1 MTEHVES
8 ASRVRRHPPALVG
21 REREQARLRDGLDN
35 ALSGCGSL
43 VLVSGE
49 AGIGKTTLIRNLIEQ
64 AERQGVLVLTGGC
77 YDHSTTPPYGPWVE
91 ISRVYPTTDD
101 TLPSLP
107 DQLRQDGGMAGIGS
121 QAQLFQLIHD
131 FFVAVRESRP
141 LLLVLEDLHWSDPAS
156 LELLRYLG
164 RICATDAILLIITYR
179 DDELTRQHP
188 LFQLLPLLVRET
200 AATRIELQRLT
211 TADIRDLV
219 TRKGLPEADTVRL
232 ATYLEKRTGGNPLFA
247 TELLLA
253 LETEGALE
261 MNADGMQLGEL
272 KEDYLPSFIL
282 QVIEQRLARLAAEE
296 RRALEMAA
304 VIGPEVPFDVWEAV
318 SGFEQAALDATI
330 QQALATHI
338 LEETP
343 DHQRLRFTH
352 ALIREVLYSGVIPTR
367 RRVWHRLTAEIL
379 MASPDPDPDAVAFH
393 LEQASD
399 ARLVDWLIRA
409 GERAE
414 RRQAQLMAA
423 EHFDRAQAL
432 LEGDPERAGER
443 AWLLFRAGLLLRH
456 SDYGGSLRRLQEAE
470 AVAWPA
476 GRPVIAHLARAHKGL
491 VTCFEDDYLRGLD
504 DMQAGILAL
513 EDLDTAARAE
523 LDQLMASLSTG
534 LGVQGR
540 ATLGLLM
547 ADAGKFRDA
556 QTLLEDWH
564 EREWETSPDADR
576 AAGIIHAR
584 LGQPALARQAFT
596 RSQGMYEALND
607 PGQAGDDAFHHL
619 RLVHIPY
626 AADNVQ
632 ERHQLIRIAQ
642 ALSARDSGVS
652 MPERSAE
659 TIWAIECFLSGDWD
673 RADTLLGWRQRHSP
687 TPFGYFA
694 PWRLQLAHLRGD
706 SATVWDTIR
715 RRLPD
720 GPASEPGERRYF
732 DLAGLQVLAVELEL
746 DAGQTDR
753 ARSWLEAH
761 DRLLAWSGAVLGR
774 AENQLLWVRYHL
786 LDEDLEAARRHATR
800 AVEHASDPRQPL
812 ALIAAHRA
820 LGEVNTRAGRHT
832 EAERQFQQSLDLS
845 DACATPF
852 ERALT
857 LLGLARLRAA
867 QGQAEAAIEL
877 IGDVRTICE
886 PLKATP
892 TLEQA
897 TVLETQLREPFVVD
911 ATPFGL
917 TPRELDVLRLVS
929 EGLTD
934 AEVAERLY
942 VSRRTVTSHLTSI
955 YTRLGVSS
963 RTAATRFAIE
973 HGLA

>member
-1 MTEHVES
+1 MTELVDPE
-8 ASRVRRHPPALVG
+8 RQPARYQRALIG
-21 REREQARLRDGLDN
+21 RGREQALLRESLEN
-35 ALSGCGSL
+35 VLSGRGSL
-43 VLVSGE
+43 MLVSGE
-49 AGIGKTTLIRNLIEQ
+49 AGIGKTTLVRDLVEQ
-64 AERQGVLVLTGGC
+64 AEEQSVLVLTGGC
-77 YDHSTTPPYGPWVE
+77 YDLSTTPPYGPWIE
-91 ISRVYPTTDD
+91 ISRAYPTTDD
-101 TLPSLP
+101 TLPILP
-107 DQLRQDGGMAGIGS
+107 DGLRQGGGMDGIGS
-121 QAQLFQLIHD
+121 QTQFFELIHD

-164 RICATDAILLIITYR
+164 RSCAADSILLIVTYR

-200 AATRIELQRLT
+200 AATRIELQRFT
-211 TADIRDLV
+211 SVDIQGLV
-219 TRKGLPEADTVRL
+219 ARKGLPEADTVRL
-232 ATYLEKRTGGNPLFA
+232 AAYLNNRTGGNPLFA

-253 LETEGALE
+253 LETEGTLDTS
-261 MNADGMQLGEL
+261 ADGMQLGDLDE
-272 KEDYLPSFIL
+272 EYLPSFIL
-282 QVIEQRLARLAAEE
+282 QVIEQRLARLGAGE

-304 VIGPEVPFDVWEAV
+304 VIGQEVSFDVWDAV
-318 SGFEQAALDATI
+318 NGLEPAALDATI

-343 DHQRLRFTH
+343 DHQSLRFTH
-352 ALIREVLYSGVIPTR
+352 ALIREVLYAGVIPTR
-367 RRVWHRLTAEIL
+367 RRVWHRLTAETL

-399 ARLVDWLIRA
+399 SRHVDWLIRA
-409 GERAE
+409 GERAD

-432 LEGDPERAGER
+432 LKGDPQRAGER

-456 SDYGGSLRRLQEAE
+456 SDYGRSLRRLQEAE

-491 VTCFEDDYLRGLD
+491 VTCFEDDYPRGLD
-504 DMQAGILAL
+504 DMHAGILGL

-523 LDQLMASLSTG
+523 LDGLTASLSTG
-534 LGVQGR
+534 LGVLGR
-540 ATLGLLM
+540 GTLGLQM
-547 ADAGKFRDA
+547 ADAGKFQDA

-564 EREWETSPDADR
+564 EREWETSPDAWR
-576 AAGIIHAR
+576 AAGTIHAMQ
-584 LGQPALARQAFT
+584 GQPALARKALT
-596 RSQGMYEALND
+596 HSQGMYEALNE
-607 PGQAGDDAFHHL
+607 PGQAGDDAFDYL
-619 RLVHIPY
+619 RHVHIPY
-626 AADNVQ
+626 EADNVQ
-632 ERHQLIRIAQ
+632 ERHQLIRVAQ
-642 ALSARDSGVS
+642 GLMARDPGVS
-652 MPERSAE
+652 MPVHRAE
-659 TIWAIECFLSGDWD
+659 TLWAIDCILSGDWN
-673 RADTLLGWRQRHSP
+673 RADTLLGWRQRHDP
-687 TPFGYFA
+687 TSFGFFD
-694 PWRLQLAHLRGD
+694 PWRLQLARLRGD
-706 SATVWDTIR
+706 SATVWDTIH

-720 GPASEPGERRYF
+720 GPESKPGERRYF
-732 DLAGLQVLAVELEL
+732 ELAGLQVLAVELAL
-746 DAGQTDR
+746 DSGQTDE

-761 DRLLAWSGAVLGR
+761 DRLLVWSGAVPGR
-774 AENQLLWVRYHL
+774 AENGLLWARYHL
-786 LDEDLEAARRHATR
+786 LYGDLAAAHRHATQ
-800 AVEHASDPRQPL
+800 AFEHASNPHQPL
-812 ALIAAHRA
+812 ALIAAHRT
-820 LGEVNTRAGRHT
+820 LGDLDTRAGRHA

-857 LLGLARLRAA
+857 LLGLARLRAS

-877 IGDVRTICE
+877 LGNVRAICE

-892 TLEQA
+892 TLEQTTA
-897 TVLETQLREPFVVD
+897 LETELHEPSVVPT
-911 ATPFGL
+911 TPFGL

-934 AEVAERLY
+934 AEVAERLF

-973 HGLA
+973 HNLA